1 MKNRLLLFLI
11 GILGWTACEPQTTET
26 EVNPVFLTFSF
37 DKAYNEV
44 FYHHFSSPV
53 TYTVTNAQGKSQTY
67 TVSLTVA
74 TGLTPEEIQAL

>member
-11 GILGWTACEPQTTET
+11 GILGWTACEPQTTKT
-26 EVNPVFLTFSF
+26 EVNPEFLTFSF

-53 TYTVTNAQGKSQTY
+53 TYTV
-67 TVSLTVA
+67 SLTVA